1 MSKNKLL
8 WIIPIFFAA
17 IALYLTASWFKNQ
30 QEIRAAN
37 KIVKQNKAKYK
48 KGTKKMN
55 KSDKTKEIHLAG
67 GCFWG
72 LEAYMQKLNGVE
84 DAISGYANGK
94 TENPTYK
101 DLHTSGH
108 AETVKVIYKPEI
120 ISLEDLLTHYLRVVN
135 PVSVNKQGNDIGTQ
149 YRSGIY
155 YTDKND
161 KKVIDNILKKEQT
174 KYDKPI
180 AIEVLPLK
188 HFFEAEEY
196 HQDYLF
202 KNPNG
207 YCHIDLSLAEKPL
220 SPDKEPVIDA
230 TKYTRPSDA
239 ELKKTLTD
247 IQYKVAVQNKTE
259 YAFSNEYWDNFEKG
273 IYVDITT
280 KEPLFS
286 STDKFESGCG
296 WPSFSKPIAKDVV
309 KYIEDRSFNMI
320 RTEVRSRSGNIHLG
334 HVFDDGPKELGG
346 KRYCINSAS
355 IEFIPYA
362 EMDKRGYSYL
372 KYLIK

>member
-8 WIIPIFFAA
+8 LIIPIFFAA
-17 IALYLTASWFKNQ
+17 IVLYLTAGGFKNQ
-30 QEIRAAN
+30 QEIQAAN

-55 KSDKTKEIHLAG
+55 KSDKTKVIHLAG

-94 TENPTYK
+94 TENPTYY

-135 PVSVNKQGNDIGTQ
+135 PVSVNKQGNDVGTQ

-155 YTDKND
+155 YTDNNE
-161 KKVIDNILKKEQT
+161 KKIIDNILKKEQT
-174 KYDKPI
+174 KHDKPI

-230 TKYTRPSDA
+230 TKYPRPSDA

-259 YAFSNEYWDNFEKG
+259 YAFSNEYWDNFDKG

-320 RTEVRSRSGNIHLG
+320 RTEVRSRSGDIHLG